1 MKSTDVILPGACSAR
16 LSMALAVLVGTCI
29 AGDAKA
35 GSGATPLLGPA
46 SNIALNLNV
55 DAKKAGAAEL
65 ISNTPAGKKVY
76 VFFIST
82 SEVYSREG
90 TEAVV
95 EALQKH
101 FSAFGRDI
109 GEDGV
114 AMWVNE
120 AGTSRLSARIGKLI
134 SDRYR
139 LPAAS
144 DFDYSKGPYLV
155 VTNVHPAQALRE
167 DFVQL
172 PLPNDDLSKP
182 FVAGISLRNI
192 SPVYVMDVL
201 NSLEQGIRRAN
212 LTSRDM
218 TRAEVWFT
226 FKTWWDGNKQQVGEV
241 TKEVFVAVLGTVVKK
256 K

>member
-1 MKSTDVILPGACSAR
+1 MKSFNPALLSALSAC
-16 LSMALAVLVGTCI
+16 LALALLSGPCI
-29 AGDAKA
+29 ARDAPAGDA
-35 GSGATPLLGPA
+35 GTPLLSPD

-55 DAKKAGAAEL
+55 DARKAGAAEL

-82 SEVYSREG
+82 SEVYSNAG
-90 TEAVV
+90 TETVV
-95 EALQKH
+95 EELQKR

-114 AMWVNE
+114 AIWVNV
-120 AGTSRLSARIGKLI
+120 AGSSRLSARIGKLI

-155 VTNVHPAQALRE
+155 VTNVHPALAGKE
-167 DFVQL
+167 EFVQL
-172 PLPNDDLSKP
+172 PLPNEDLSQP

-192 SPVYVMDVL
+192 SPVYVVDVL

-226 FKTWWDGNKQQVGEV
+226 FKTWWDGNKQTVGAV